1 MRRNFSR
8 NKERRTKGALI
19 LEVFFLLSK
28 LDKVSLMP
36 LGGLGEIG
44 KNSLLVE
51 YNKEY
56 ILIDAGL
63 MFPEDEMLGIDF
75 VIPDYSFVLE
85 NKDRIRGIFLTH
97 GHEDHIGSLPYL
109 LRQLQVPIYG
119 SRLTLGLVQGK
130 LKEFGLDRSAEFHS
144 VQPGDQVKAGP
155 FNVEFINVNHSIAG
169 SMALAVHTPVG
180 TIVHTGDF
188 KIDHS
193 PIEGQP
199 TDFRKFTELG
209 QKGVLVL
216 LSDSTNVES
225 EGYTPSERVLTAK
238 FEELFYEAEGRILV
252 ATFASNIHRIQ
263 QVINA
268 AMAYGRKVA
277 LSGRSMLNVVSI
289 AFELGYLQIPEGVLI
304 ELDDIDRYPPNKL
317 AIVTTGSQGE
327 PMSALTRIATSD
339 HRKISITSNDTVII
353 SASAI
358 PGNEKMVARTI
369 NHLFKLGAKVIYEST
384 SSIHVSGHARQE
396 ELKLMLNMVRPKFFI
411 PVHGEYRHLVQ
422 HAKLAQE
429 MGVSSEN
436 VFISEIGDVLEFTKD
451 SGRIAGK
458 VSSGSILVDGLG
470 VGDVGNIVLRDR
482 KQLSQDGI
490 LIVVVT
496 IDKETGNIMAGP
508 DIVSR
513 GFVYVRE
520 SESLIEEARVKVKTA
535 VEKSLLNNNVDWS
548 SIKSTIREIL
558 SKHLYEKMKRR
569 PMILPI
575 IMEV

>member
-1 MRRNFSR
+1 M
-8 NKERRTKGALI
+8 
-19 LEVFFLLSK
+19 SK
-28 LDKVSLMP
+28 LDKVSLIP

-44 KNSLLVE
+44 KNSLAIE

-63 MFPEDEMLGIDF
+63 MFPEEEMLGIDF
-75 VIPDYSFVLE
+75 VIPDYTFLIE
-85 NKDRIRGIFLTH
+85 NKERIRGIVLTH
-97 GHEDHIGSLPYL
+97 GHEDHIGALPYL
-109 LRQLQVPIYG
+109 LRQIQAPVFG
-119 SRLTLGLVQGK
+119 SRLTLGLAQGK
-130 LKEFGLDRSAEFHS
+130 LKEFGMDKSVEFRS
-144 VQPGDQVKAGP
+144 VQPGDQVKIGP
-155 FNVEFINVNHSIAG
+155 FQVEFIHVNHSIAG

-193 PIEGQP
+193 PIDGDP

-209 QKGVLVL
+209 QQGVLVL
-216 LSDSTNVES
+216 LSDSTNVEG

-268 AMAYGRKVA
+268 AMAHGRKVA

-289 AFELGYLQIPEGVLI
+289 AMELGYLQMPEGVLI
-304 ELDDIDRYPPNKL
+304 DLDDIDRYPPNKL

-339 HRKISITSNDTVII
+339 HRKISINSNDTVII

-384 SSIHVSGHARQE
+384 TSIHVSGHARQE

-422 HAKLAQE
+422 HARLAQD
-429 MGVSSEN
+429 MGVPSEN
-436 VFISEIGDVLEFTKD
+436 VFIAEIGDTLEFTKE
-451 SGRIAGK
+451 SGRVAGK

-490 LIVVVT
+490 LIAVVT

-520 SESLIEEARVKVKTA
+520 SEALIEEARIKVKTA
-535 VEKSLLNNNVDWS
+535 VEKSLANNNADWA